1 MVNEEALER
10 VAAALAAGRGCQ
22 LSADDV
28 IAVAKRVWPR
38 LQDQKVVILEDRN
51 AEALAK
57 KAKAEAIIKRVRE
70 IAVEWLRGC
79 SNAKH
84 HWLRLAPRPEDCLE
98 CTAAAM
104 RAVANACAV
113 EAKGKQGE
121 TSQ

>member
-1 MVNEEALER
+1 MVNEAALER

-57 KAKAEAIIKRVRE
+57 KAKAAKKKAKAKPKLKKPKRT
-70 IAVEWLRGC
+70 G
-79 SNAKH
+79 NA
-84 HWLRLAPRPEDCLE
+84 
-98 CTAAAM
+98 
-104 RAVANACAV
+104 
-113 EAKGKQGE
+113 Q
-121 TSQ
+121 